1 MNDMLR
7 EFMSYG
13 QFLIPLLTV
22 RREIEPECVQW
33 GDKQQYFLHYTA
45 PEKKADT
52 IVKNIINLSR
62 ELGMTSLTEGVE
74 THIQY
79 TGLSE
84 MGCRLFQGYY
94 FSKPI
99 SVEQFE
105 ELLDEKKHEEISQ

>member
-45 PEKKADT
+45 PEKKAET
-52 IVKNIINLSR
+52 IVIYIHGGGWNANEAKSFHFI
-62 ELGMTSLTEGVE
+62 G
-74 THIQY
+74 QY
-79 TGLSE
+79 FARS
-84 MGCRLFQGYY
+84 GYD
-94 FSKPI
+94 F
-99 SVEQFE
+99 V
-105 ELLDEKKHEEISQ
+105 LLN